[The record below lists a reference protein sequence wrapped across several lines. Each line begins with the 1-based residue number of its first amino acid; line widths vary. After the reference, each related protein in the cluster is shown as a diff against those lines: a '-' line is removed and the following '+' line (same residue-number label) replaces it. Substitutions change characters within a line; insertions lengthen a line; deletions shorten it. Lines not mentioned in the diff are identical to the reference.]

1 MKQKPINWTAIA
13 AIGQLF
19 SAVAV
24 ALTLIYLTM
33 QIRRAEIAASDANR
47 LARANGV
54 VTFWLEAMHDPEFR
68 EAGLRINPNNREW
81 TAEISRRME
90 ISEADAMLLQNEVL
104 YWFWLHWGQW
114 NTSTE
119 QKDIDELVNMIRRFY
134 TMPQVRLVWEGHR
147 GWLDPRFEE
156 FVDEVLAEADANPP
170 PPPDREALYRR
181 LDELGIGKPRPPAE
195 EADEAA
201 GK

>member
-1 MKQKPINWTAIA
+1 MKRKPINWTAIA

-47 LARANGV
+47 LARADGV
-54 VTFWLEAMHDPEFR
+54 VSFWLAAMHDPEFR
-68 EAGLRINPNNREW
+68 EAGLRINPQNREW
-81 TAEISRRME
+81 TAEIARRLE
-90 ISEADAMLLQNEVL
+90 ISEADATLLQNEVL

-119 QKDIDELVNMIRRFY
+119 QKDIDELVNMIQRFY
-134 TMPQVRLVWEGHR
+134 TLPQVRLVWEGHR
-147 GWLDPRFEE
+147 SWASRT
-156 FVDEVLAEADANPP
+156 
-170 PPPDREALYRR
+170 RW
-181 LDELGIGKPRPPAE
+181 
-195 EADEAA
+195 
-201 GK
+201 

>member
-90 ISEADAMLLQNEVL
+90 ISEADA
-104 YWFWLHWGQW
+104 
-114 NTSTE
+114 
-119 QKDIDELVNMIRRFY
+119 
-134 TMPQVRLVWEGHR
+134 
-147 GWLDPRFEE
+147 
-156 FVDEVLAEADANPP
+156 NPP

-181 LDELGIGKPRPPAE
+181 LDELGIGKPRPAAE
-195 EADEAA
+195 EADKAA

>member
-1 MKQKPINWTAIA
+1 MLSTKRVGLNPKRNSKGVATAIA

-68 EAGLRINPNNREW
+68 EAGLLETLTLGRDR
-81 TAEISRRME
+81 SV
-90 ISEADAMLLQNEVL
+90 LLL
-104 YWFWLHWGQW
+104 
-114 NTSTE
+114 
-119 QKDIDELVNMIRRFY
+119 DLV
-134 TMPQVRLVWEGHR
+134 PE
-147 GWLDPRFEE
+147 
-156 FVDEVLAEADANPP
+156 
-170 PPPDREALYRR
+170 R
-181 LDELGIGKPRPPAE
+181 LDEVAHLCELRFDVGV
-195 EADEAA
+195 A
-201 GK
+201 GRHGSGE